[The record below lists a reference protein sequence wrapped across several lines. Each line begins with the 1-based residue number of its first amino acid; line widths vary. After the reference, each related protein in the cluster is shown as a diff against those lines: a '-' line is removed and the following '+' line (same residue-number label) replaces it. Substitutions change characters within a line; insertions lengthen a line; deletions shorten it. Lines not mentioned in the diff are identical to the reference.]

1 MMETSNRRETQKM
14 AETYRKIIMEMVA
27 QIQDTK
33 TLKRIYEYVSHFFD
47 KAGWSGLIFFADFR

>member
-47 KAGWSGLIFFADFR
+47 KAG